1 MLSDHHLDYL
11 LTLAQKAGAS
21 EAEVYYYS
29 SYRQPVIFEVNRL
42 KHLQSIESEG
52 IGLRVWQEGRSG
64 LAVAYGSVDPQGL
77 VTRAM
82 AISEIGVEESPLLAN
97 KNPPTWILDPIQT
110 SIDQLVSMGEE
121 TIDRI
126 LADYPDLICR
136 GEWGVTQ
143 ETVHILNTQHLDI
156 QFTDYSLSGA
166 IEGEWVR
173 EHDLLEVQSEQAV
186 APRPGCPHPHFS
198 IDKLVSPLVERL
210 SWAEKTVT
218 VPSGEFPV
226 IFTSQ
231 AADGL
236 LETVVAALHGRTHL
250 QKTSPWTE
258 KSGHQIVSSLL
269 SIYQDPM
276 VGVDGLPFDDEGI
289 LCCPVVFI
297 EQGILR
303 QIYCDQRVANHLHTP
318 LTGNGFRSLGS
329 FPSPGLFNLLVDP
342 GVLSFEEM
350 LKQVG
355 QGLIVDQ
362 ILGSGG
368 GMSGDFAFNLDL
380 GFWIE
385 GGEIVGRVKDTMVS
399 GNTYEALNRI
409 QGLTQEREWVGSV
422 YTPAFWIEKLSI
434 VSKKDA

>member
-1 MLSDHHLDYL
+1 MLPDPHLDYL
-11 LTLAQKAGAS
+11 LTLAQQAGAN
-21 EAEVYYYS
+21 EAEVYYFS
-29 SYRQPVIFEVNRL
+29 SYRQPVIFEANRL

-52 IGLRVWQEGRSG
+52 IGLRVWQQGRSG
-64 LAVAYGSVDPQGL
+64 LAVAYGSVDPEGL
-77 VTRAM
+77 VSRAM
-82 AISEIGVEESPLLAN
+82 AISQIGAEEDPLLAN
-97 KNPPTWILDPIQT
+97 QNPPTWILDPIQI
-110 SIDQLVSMGEE
+110 SVEQLVAMGEE

-126 LADYPDLICR
+126 RSDYPDLICR

-143 ETVHILNTQHLDI
+143 ETVQILNTQHLDI

-186 APRPGCPHPHFS
+186 APRPNSLQPQFS
-198 IDKLVSPLVERL
+198 LEKLVAPLIERL
-210 SWAEKTVT
+210 EWAEKTVI
-218 VPSGEFPV
+218 VPSGDFPV

-236 LETVVAALHGRTHL
+236 LETVVASLHGRTHL

-258 KSGHQIVSSLL
+258 KTGHQIVSSLL
-269 SIYQDPM
+269 SIHQDPM

-289 LCCPVVFI
+289 PCCPVVFI
-297 EQGILR
+297 EKGVLK
-303 QIYCDQRVANHLHTP
+303 QIYCDQRVANHLHLP

-342 GVLSFEEM
+342 GVLSFGEM
-350 LKQVG
+350 IKQVE

-385 GGEIVGRVKDTMVS
+385 GGEIIGRVKDTMVS
-399 GNTYEALNRI
+399 GNAYEALNRI
-409 QGLTQEREWVGSV
+409 QGLTQEREWVGSLC
-422 YTPAFWIEKLSI
+422 TPAFWIEHLSI
-434 VSKKDA
+434 VSKKDV